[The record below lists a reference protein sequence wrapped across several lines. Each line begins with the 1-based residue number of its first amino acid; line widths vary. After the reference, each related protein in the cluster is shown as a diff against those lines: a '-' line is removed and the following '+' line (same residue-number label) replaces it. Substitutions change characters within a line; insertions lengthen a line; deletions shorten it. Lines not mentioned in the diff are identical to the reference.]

1 MSLVTVL
8 SSLDFMGFLLQA
20 RSAEGSEGRAG
31 DRVRARTGF
40 GAGVTSTRLG
50 PVPVGGSWAL
60 NPPGTH
66 TLHCLS
72 EGDTL
77 THSDKQLKRNLS
89 FVWRAPDKPMGD
101 IRF

>member
-1 MSLVTVL
+1 
-8 SSLDFMGFLLQA
+8 MGFLLQA
-20 RSAEGSEGRAG
+20 RIVEGVEGRAG

-50 PVPVGGSWAL
+50 PVLVGGSWAL

-72 EGDTL
+72 EDDTL